1 MTLFEHRRA
10 ELAKQT
16 APLATRMRPRRL
28 EEFVGQEHL
37 VGEGRVLRGAIESD
51 RVPSMILWGPPG
63 SGKTTLARLIAGVT
77 EAHFNTISAV
87 SSGVADIRRVVAD
100 ARERLLRSLAD
111 FDNYKKRAERERS
124 DLRRFAAIEP
134 LKDFLP
140 ILDNLEL
147 AMSSKGSFEDLKS
160 GVDLIVSQMKK
171 LLARFGVAEIVAEGQ
186 PFDPSRHDAI
196 ARFEDASVSE
206 QTVAEELQKGYLI
219 KGRLLRAAMV
229 RVAVPIDSKEE
240 VEEGP
245 D

>member
-1 MTLFEHRRA
+1 MPRDAVEVAGSNPGGDRDRHPEDTGTQEAPSRREAVDETEDSA
-10 ELAKQT
+10 EVTVAADEVEAPSAGGEIET
-16 APLATRMRPRRL
+16 PPLA
-28 EEFVGQEHL
+28 EIQ
-37 VGEGRVLRGAIESD
+37 
-51 RVPSMILWGPPG
+51 
-63 SGKTTLARLIAGVT
+63 LAL
-77 EAHFNTISAV
+77 
-87 SSGVADIRRVVAD
+87 AD